1 VDESGDHTLQLA
13 DNDNHRYLGLL
24 GLWFET
30 GDPYRCF
37 ARELDA
43 LKEEIFGPHP
53 DDDPI
58 CLHRKDIVERRGIFG
73 RLRDRELNACFERGL
88 IDLIGRARF
97 HLACV
102 VLDKLEHGDRLR
114 RERSHPYHD
123 CLAALIERYACW
135 LDFQELRGDVMAE
148 SRGSKEDQQLQ
159 LEFRRILENG
169 TRFLPPAL
177 FRSTLT
183 SVKIKLKKKE
193 HAVAG
198 LQLADLL
205 AYPFKRELVAR
216 KRGAEPPKD
225 FSTAVL
231 DAARHKILDGGEV
244 WLAP

>member
-1 VDESGDHTLQLA
+1 MDESGDHTLQLA

-30 GDPYRCF
+30 GDPYRGF
-37 ARELDA
+37 AGELEA

-73 RLRDRELNACFERGL
+73 RLRDRDLNARFELGL
-88 IDLIGRARF
+88 IDLVSRARF
-97 HLACV
+97 NLACV
-102 VLDKLEHGDRLR
+102 VLDKLEHGDRLL

-123 CLAALIERYACW
+123 CLAALLERYAGW
-135 LDFQELRGDVMAE
+135 LDSQELKGDVIAE

-159 LEFRRILENG
+159 QEFRRTLENG
-169 TRFLPPAL
+169 TRFLPPEI

-183 SVKIKLKKKE
+183 STKIKLKKKE

-205 AYPFKRELVAR
+205 AYPFKREIVAHR
-216 KRGAEPPKD
+216 RGAEAPKD
-225 FSTAVL
+225 FSAAVL
-231 DAARHKILDGGEV
+231 NAARAQILEGGVV
-244 WLAP
+244 WLE